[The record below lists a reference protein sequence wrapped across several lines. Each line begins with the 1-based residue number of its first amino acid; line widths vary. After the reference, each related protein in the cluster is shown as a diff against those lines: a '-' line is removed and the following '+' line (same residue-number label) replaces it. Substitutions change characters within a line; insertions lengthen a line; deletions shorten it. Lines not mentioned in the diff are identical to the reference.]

1 MAFPWQGIDLFFMT
15 IYGGF
20 GFSFSGTYLGL
31 ASGIA
36 QGGNPPYPIDFFL
49 AMHPKFFGMP
59 TQVFGC
65 STVNGSN
72 IITISSAN
80 GLSVGQFFQAPGMPA
95 SSIITALTSTTITAS
110 TSATADQ
117 TNVTLSVYAAMPI
130 PLLVIQCYLNLAYAS
145 LMQSRWCEA
154 WLLAMGWY
162 IAHYCTLYA
171 KSDASQITAILQTAI
186 HGEIPQGTTPGAT
199 YILSSTPPS
208 GTLQGLYENGV
219 FLTPGVDYTLTGTVI
234 TLTNSTGEE
243 DSLYA
248 VWPVQSS
255 TSVQGVSST
264 ARIAAQGLATGIKI
278 SQSVGDV
285 SASYAQLTA
294 LESWGDLNL
303 TVYGQQLATMAMS
316 VGAGMV
322 YIR

>member
-36 QGGNPPYPIDFFL
+36 QSGNPPYPIDFFL

-65 STVNGSN
+65 STTNGSN
-72 IITISSAN
+72 IITIPSAN

-95 SSIITALTSTTITAS
+95 GSIITDLTSTTVTAS
-110 TSATADQ
+110 KAATADQ
-117 TNVTLSVYAAMPI
+117 TNVTLSVYAAMRI

-145 LMQSRWCEA
+145 LMQSRWKEA

-171 KSDASQITAILQTAI
+171 KSDASQITAILQTSI
-186 HGEIPQGTTPGAT
+186 HGEIPQGTTPGNT
-199 YILSSTPPS
+199 YALSSTPPS
-208 GTLQGLYENGV
+208 GTLQGLYDNGV
-219 FLTPGVDYTLTGTVI
+219 FLTPGVDYTLTGNTI
-234 TLTNSTGEE
+234 TLTNPTEAE
-243 DSLYA
+243 DALYA
-248 VWPVQSS
+248 TWPVQSAS
-255 TSVQGVSST
+255 TVQGVSST
-264 ARIAAQGLATGIKI
+264 AQIAAQGLAAGINI
-278 SQSVGDV
+278 SKSVGDV
-285 SASYAQLTA
+285 SASYAVLSS
-294 LESWGDLNL
+294 LENWGDMNL
-303 TVYGQQLATMAMS
+303 TSYGQQLASMARV
-316 VGAGMV
+316 VGSGMI